1 MVEAFRTDYGVRAE
15 GATRVVEWLRSGG
28 AGGDLYILLAKAL
41 EEGEERGWSVESTHI
56 PGSANAFVIWR
67 K

>member
-41 EEGEERGWSVESTHI
+41 EEG
-56 PGSANAFVIWR
+56 
-67 K
+67 